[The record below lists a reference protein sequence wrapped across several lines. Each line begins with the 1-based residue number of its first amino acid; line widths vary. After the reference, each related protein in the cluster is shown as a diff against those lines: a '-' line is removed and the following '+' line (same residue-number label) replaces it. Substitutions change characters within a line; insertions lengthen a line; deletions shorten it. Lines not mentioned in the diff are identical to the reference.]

1 MSDNPLVNLD
11 ECQKKALEI
20 VKNEPHRNL
29 FIQGQAGTGKSTL
42 IKFIK
47 EELENQKKLYAVVAP
62 SGIAAELIGG
72 TTIHSLFKLGA
83 HDYFPLNIVEKYQQY
98 QDIVKHIDTL
108 IIDEVSMLRADVFD
122 TIDMLCQKAK
132 NNGAPFGAIRVILVG
147 DLFQLPPVYKHEKPE
162 ESIPYMKNTYG
173 NKRPFFFDAHCY
185 AHGNFGFIELTTV
198 HRQNGDDEFIDHL
211 RVISQRQNLN
221 LNETL
226 AYFNQR
232 VTHIPHDD
240 IPIITARNNLADE
253 INNQKLA
260 EIQGKIKE
268 YAAKTHG
275 SYYEGKEGQKH
286 IEDFHIPALLT
297 LKKGARVMICKNGPP
312 GYYVNGTLG
321 TIHLLGDDSIVVKLV
336 TGLYVTIKREEWKV
350 KEYFLNEENKLD
362 LRTIGSFKQFP
373 LKLAYAMTIH
383 KSQGQTWENVYVN
396 LEGGRAFAPGQ
407 VYVAL
412 SRVKSISG
420 VHLNRELTEYDILV
434 NGGVKSFLQRNGI
447 VPPRLREESME
458 ISDNDTREPENKP
471 NHDYSID
478 DVFYTIRMA
487 QASLHES
494 QISRRYNTAAW
505 TIKNEELNNDIYLQ
519 AGRKENDDK
528 VYIFKIKGKS
538 YKKESF
544 APNDEKTH
552 FCNPHSLV
560 DENRRDI
567 SVRISDFIETFKG
580 SVNFAKHLWVTLD
593 YKNNSVIINN
603 NYDERDNNSSIIQAP
618 IATKKAAIEQ
628 SIEER
633 QQPAR
638 LEIIVNWIKKS
649 GAYYHYS
656 SISPWE
662 KYKQVSRWTIRNQEL
677 EFDLYLQAGNDSDGI
692 VYIFKIKEETYKAE
706 DFFEHNPNRYNDNH
720 PNIPNLNKRDIW
732 IKLDNGAPREILKWE
747 LFKKHLWVT
756 INCKTGEAF
765 RNPNYDKN
773 DDDAYT
779 QVPF

>member
-42 IKFIK
+42 IKSIK

-147 DLFQLPPVYKHEKPE
+147 DLFQLPPIYKHEKPE
-162 ESIPYMKNTYG
+162 ESLPYMKNTYG
-173 NKRPFFFDAHCY
+173 NENPFFFEAHCY
-185 AHGNFGFIELTTV
+185 AHGNFGFTELTTV
-198 HRQNGDDEFIDHL
+198 HRQNGDDEFIYHL
-211 RVISQRQNLN
+211 SVISQRQNLN

-240 IPIITARNNLADE
+240 IPIITATNRLADE

-260 EIQGKIKE
+260 EIQGEIKE

-312 GYYVNGTLG
+312 GSYVNGTLG

-396 LEGGRAFAPGQ
+396 LEGGNAFAQGQ

-420 VHLNRELTEYDILV
+420 VHLNRALTGYDILV
-434 NGGVKSFLQRNGI
+434 NDKVKSFLQRNGI
-447 VPPRLREESME
+447 VPPRLRA
-458 ISDNDTREPENKP
+458 ENKH
-471 NHDYSID
+471 NHDYRID

-505 TIKNEELNNDIYLQ
+505 TINNEELNNDIYLQ
-519 AGRKENDDK
+519 AGRKKNDDK

-544 APNDEKTH
+544 APNDEMAH
-552 FCNPHSLV
+552 FGNPHRLV

-567 SVRISDFIETFKG
+567 RVGISDFIETFKG

-593 YKNNSVIINN
+593 YKNNSVIINH

-628 SIEER
+628 IIEER
-633 QQPAR
+633 HQPAR
-638 LEIIVNWIKKS
+638 MESIVNWIKKS

-656 SISPWE
+656 SISRWGN
-662 KYKQVSRWTIRNQEL
+662 YSQVARWTIPNKEFD
-677 EFDLYLQAGNDSDGI
+677 FDLYLQAGNDSDGI
-692 VYIFKIKEETYKAE
+692 VYIFKIKRKTYKAE
-706 DFFEHNPNRYNDNH
+706 YFFANNQNRYNVNH
-720 PNIPNLNKRDIW
+720 PNITDPNKRDIW
-732 IKLDNGAPREILKWE
+732 VKLDNDSLREILI
-747 LFKKHLWVT
+747 KKTFRNHLWLTV
-756 INCKTGEAF
+756 NCETDEITK
-765 RNPNYDKN
+765 NPDYDKTDESN
-773 DDDAYT
+773 SY
-779 QVPF
+779 PE